1 MFPQKSAIFFFQ
13 KIVWGYLALLREEL
27 SVVLESGS
35 EDVSEIS
42 KREIFI
48 PTSSEQLFHSAHKNI
63 SSGKMW
69 EYIHAQG
76 KTVKF
81 LFSDSC

>member
-1 MFPQKSAIFFFQ
+1 M
-13 KIVWGYLALLREEL
+13 LREEL

-48 PTSSEQLFHSAHKNI
+48 PTLSEQLFHSAHKNI